1 MPCFFSF
8 SFSIFISYKTS
19 TYFIFSCLSS
29 LCPPSGQMAFPFTSS
44 PFSYFLPSTLFT
56 SSHNP
61 FLLFLY
67 LFLLFFLPYYSCKV
81 TINASQPFLTFVH
94 KNDLNSSH
102 GNWIEIWFFKDRESD
117 ICGNFVNPKI
127 KIGSHDSSRISDK
140 NCAV

>member
-1 MPCFFSF
+1 MVLDITEIEYFFILLEIIKVECLVFFSF

-19 TYFIFSCLSS
+19 TYFIFNCLSS

-56 SSHNP
+56 SSHNL

-67 LFLLFFLPYYSCKV
+67 LFLLFFLPHYSCKV
-81 TINASQPFLTFVH
+81 TINASQLFLTFVH

-102 GNWIEIWFFKDRESD
+102 RNRIEI
-117 ICGNFVNPKI
+117 
-127 KIGSHDSSRISDK
+127 
-140 NCAV
+140 